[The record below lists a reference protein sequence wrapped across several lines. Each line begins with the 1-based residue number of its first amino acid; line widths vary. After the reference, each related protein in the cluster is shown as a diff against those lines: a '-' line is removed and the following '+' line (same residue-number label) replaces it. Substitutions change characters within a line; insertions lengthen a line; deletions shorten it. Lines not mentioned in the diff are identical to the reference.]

1 METNSDSNLYYTSD
15 GGHSLRHLCPLN
27 KRLSKLL
34 HKIKQWPLL
43 DQTSNNHYSSYG
55 LPMKMAARIVA
66 FLQTIVSFINMKKN
80 RSLISLGNQNSGESL
95 GLKNVDAGRTI
106 LLRIVQNPSS
116 LESNFP
122 QNRFEM
128 I

>member
-1 METNSDSNLYYTSD
+1 M
-15 GGHSLRHLCPLN
+15 RHLCPLN

-66 FLQTIVSFINMKKN
+66 FLQTIVSFINMKKKSKFN
-80 RSLISLGNQNSGESL
+80 IFGGIKIQE
-95 GLKNVDAGRTI
+95 KVWD
-106 LLRIVQNPSS
+106 
-116 LESNFP
+116 
-122 QNRFEM
+122 
-128 I
+128 